1 MKCAPPPANFASSAV
16 TLPHLNNH
24 WGRKL
29 SLSWTKRKKASVFAS
44 LLLTSLFTYLVT
56 SFFSSSCTPDP
67 PFLRS
72 CRPSSA
78 ADAVP
83 AARRVAAARATTAPS
98 ACFPCP
104 PAFWQLHPS
113 KLPAL

>member
-1 MKCAPPPANFASSAV
+1 MKCAPPPVNFASSAV

-24 WGRKL
+24 WAEKFSELDQKEKGQCL
-29 SLSWTKRKKASVFAS
+29 AF
-44 LLLTSLFTYLVT
+44 LLTSLFTCIVT
-56 SFFSSSCTPDP
+56 SFFSSSCTPDL

-98 ACFPCP
+98 ACFP
-104 PAFWQLHPS
+104 
-113 KLPAL
+113 